1 MTRVAVVGGGP
12 AGLVA
17 LKELREAGC
26 DAVLFE
32 ASAELGGVFAA
43 GRRYDGAQLTTS
55 SLIVAFG
62 CFPPAPGAP
71 PALWTSEEYCD
82 YLQRFADAF
91 ALRAHIFT
99 GHAVTAVELLGPG
112 GASAPVRVTVAVAAA
127 AEATAAPAVQAAA
140 PISFSA
146 VFDAACIC
154 SGLNAAPPADAPRP
168 PWPGLADFEGRVLHA
183 AHFRSAAEVAGLR
196 VLVVGLGES
205 GSDICLLVA
214 QRAAA
219 SAVSTRSGPG
229 YLIPRRFGGAVSDLD
244 TNRAYHAL
252 PRWLCAPPSLWHS
265 AKTAIEGAFAGPDDD
280 ARVLAAA
287 AAFNAAR
294 GASPFARFGTKNHSF
309 VEAAVHHGL
318 QVRPAIARF
327 TRRGAVFADGSLF
340 EADVL
345 ILATGY
351 APRFPFLSAELQR
364 RLADVRGALYKRVLL
379 PDHGAAL
386 GFCGLAR
393 PGLGAIPPLAELAA
407 RYFAGVLSG
416 ALPLPSE
423 AVMREA
429 IARDAAAERAA
440 FALDA
445 GRITALCDYLPAM
458 EDLASLIGCRPRLMR
473 LLLTHPRLFAKVLCG
488 PLCESPPRART
499 RRALARIRN
508 RKHTCTHA
516 QLIHTHA
523 HARTRIALARH
534 AHARAC

>member
-1 MTRVAVVGGGP
+1 MVRVAVVGGGP

-32 ASAELGGVFAA
+32 ASAELGGVFAR
-43 GRRYDGAQLTTS
+43 GRRYEGAQLTTS
-55 SLIVAFG
+55 SLIVAFSSL
-62 CFPPAPGAP
+62 APDLAAP
-71 PALWTSEEYCD
+71 PALWSSEEYCA
-82 YLQRFADAF
+82 YLGRFADAF
-91 ALRAHIFT
+91 ALRAHIRT

-112 GASAPVRVTVAVAAA
+112 GTSAPVRVTLAVSAAA
-127 AEATAAPAVQAAA
+127 AATVPAAGTGAEAVPTLAATTP
-140 PISFSA
+140 PGSISA
-146 VFDAACIC
+146 VYDAVCVC
-154 SGLNAAPPADAPRP
+154 SGLNAPPPADAPRP

-219 SAVSTRSGPG
+219 AAVSTRSGPG

-252 PRWLCAPPSLWHS
+252 PRWLCAPPSHWHS
-265 AKTAIEGAFAGPDDD
+265 AKTAIESAYAGPDDD

-287 AAFNAAR
+287 AAFNLAR

-318 QVRPAIARF
+318 QVRPAVARF
-327 TRRGAVFADGSLF
+327 TRRGAVFADGTEF
-340 EADVL
+340 DADVV

-423 AVMREA
+423 AAMREA
-429 IARDAAAERAA
+429 VALDAAAERAA

-458 EDLASLIGCRPRLMR
+458 EDLASHIGCRPRLLR
-473 LLLTHPRLFAKVLCG
+473 LLLTQPRLFAKVLCG
-488 PLCESPPRART
+488 PLSES
-499 RRALARIRN
+499 
-508 RKHTCTHA
+508 K
-516 QLIHTHA
+516 
-523 HARTRIALARH
+523 
-534 AHARAC
+534 